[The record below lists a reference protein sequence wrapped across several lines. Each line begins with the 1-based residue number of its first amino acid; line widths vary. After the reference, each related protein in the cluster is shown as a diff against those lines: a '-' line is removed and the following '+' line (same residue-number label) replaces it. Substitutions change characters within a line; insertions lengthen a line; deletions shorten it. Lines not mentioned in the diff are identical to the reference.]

1 MRVGR
6 AGAAILSV
14 VALGVTLTAE
24 PTSARA
30 PDTFGDGTWSVG
42 VQIPPG
48 IYVSPPLA
56 GPCHWRLR
64 TGATELADTS
74 ASGQLEVSLRAGDQF
89 SVAGCGAW
97 TQII

>member
-6 AGAAILSV
+6 ASAAILSV

-30 PDTFGDGTWSVG
+30 PGAFGDGTWSVG
-42 VQIPPG
+42 VQVPPG
-48 IYVSPPLA
+48 IYVSSPLA

-64 TGATELADTS
+64 TGATDLADTV
-74 ASGQLEVSLRAGDQF
+74 AAGQLEVSLRAGDQF
-89 SVAGCGAW
+89 SAAGCGAW
-97 TQII
+97 TQL